1 MAEKT
6 KKIDVHNKG
15 LRDYHTPS
23 GVVIPSG
30 RTVEL
35 DEDEGKAM
43 LAGYPRDLISPDTLR
58 SASGNQSVAELR
70 AENERLQGVVTD
82 LETKLKASIEEN
94 VMLKAK
100 GGIVSPPIV
109 TGPISPPIA
118 AASAQAAAQAGAK

>member
-35 DEDEGKAM
+35 DEAEGKAM

-58 SASGNQSVAELR
+58 SASGNQSAAELR

-82 LETKLKASIEEN
+82 LETKLKAAIEEN

-100 GGIVSPPIV
+100 VEELGKPGPNVPVTPPLPQG
-109 TGPISPPIA
+109 T
-118 AASAQAAAQAGAK
+118 K

>member
-23 GVVIPSG
+23 GVVISSG
-30 RTVEL
+30 QTVEL

-43 LAGYPRDLISPDTLR
+43 LAGYPRDLISPDALR
-58 SASGNQSVAELR
+58 SSSGQSVAELR
-70 AENERLQGVVTD
+70 TENERLQSVVDD
-82 LETKLKASIEEN
+82 LQAKLKAAIEEN

-100 GGIVSPPIV
+100 TPATAPAPQG
-109 TGPISPPIA
+109 T
-118 AASAQAAAQAGAK
+118 K